1 MMRNTTSLQ
10 LNVDYLNEEDANEM
24 AFIADAIQPLASIL
38 FSNAPFK
45 EGRSVGNK
53 NLRWEIWNNTDASRC
68 RTLWE
73 HKIANP
79 NHLIDKYI
87 EWLLSREAIFLEN
100 PESTFS
106 AFDDSLE
113 KMIMSDTN
121 DRLIYS
127 AFRQIFTHVRFKT
140 VLEVRACD
148 RQNKGDEMMPATFL
162 AGLLTADKTRGHL
175 LDEILTWKDEDRIR
189 LSENAL
195 SVDFSNNGPK
205 NKSIGYWLEFLCQ
218 LSLNGLDERSNTLNI
233 KNERGLIETKLK
245 NLISKG
251 TKTKQIQEEFKTQAK
266 L

>member
-1 MMRNTTSLQ
+1 
-10 LNVDYLNEEDANEM
+10 
-24 AFIADAIQPLASIL
+24 
-38 FSNAPFK
+38 
-45 EGRSVGNK
+45 
-53 NLRWEIWNNTDASRC
+53 
-68 RTLWE
+68 
-73 HKIANP
+73 
-79 NHLIDKYI
+79 
-87 EWLLSREAIFLEN
+87 
-100 PESTFS
+100 
-106 AFDDSLE
+106 
-113 KMIMSDTN
+113 MIMSDTN

-127 AFRQIFTHVRFKT
+127 AFSKFSRTCDLKPFLRSG
-140 VLEVRACD
+140 ACD
-148 RQNKGDEMMPATFL
+148 RQNKGDEMMPATL

-233 KNERGLIETKLK
+233 NERGLIETKLK